1 MTLPVCLFPV
11 IVLMFVLEVL
21 VERLLGEE
29 VKHRKA
35 SCRLLE
41 IMVNSNRV
49 PMVVNVF
56 SLIHIS
62 QILLL
67 SSV

>member
-1 MTLPVCLFPV
+1 MLVPCYSINVY
-11 IVLMFVLEVL
+11 VLEVL

-29 VKHRKA
+29 VQHRKA

-41 IMVNSNRV
+41 IVANSNGV

-67 SSV
+67 SSL